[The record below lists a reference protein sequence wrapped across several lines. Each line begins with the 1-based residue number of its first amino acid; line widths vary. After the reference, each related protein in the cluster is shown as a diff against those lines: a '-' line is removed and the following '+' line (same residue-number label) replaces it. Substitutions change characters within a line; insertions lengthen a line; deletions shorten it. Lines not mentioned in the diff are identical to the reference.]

1 MEGRENL
8 MNKILIPLAEG
19 FEEIEAITNID
30 ILRRAGL
37 EVETASLGDLAV
49 TGGHNIIINADKL
62 IDEVKAQELAGIVLP
77 GGMPG
82 AAHLRDDER
91 IVSLIQE
98 LAKREALIAAI
109 CAAPIV
115 LEEAG
120 LLSDR
125 VVTSYPGF
133 EEELESCN
141 YLQDRVVVDGN
152 IITGRGPGVAVEFA
166 LKLVEYLV
174 DNKKVE
180 ELKATMLTN
189 F

>member
-1 MEGRENL
+1 ME
-8 MNKILIPLAEG
+8 KILIPLADG
-19 FEEIEAITNID
+19 CEEIEAISNID

-49 TGGHNIIINADKL
+49 SGGHDIIIKADKR
-62 IDEVKAQELAGIVLP
+62 IDEVDSKELAGIVLP

-82 AAHLRDDER
+82 ATNLRDDER
-91 IVSLIQE
+91 VISLIQE
-98 LAKREALIAAI
+98 LAKREGLIAAI

-120 LLSDR
+120 VIEDR
-125 VVTSYPGF
+125 VATSYPGF
-133 EEELESCN
+133 EQEMESCN
-141 YLQDRVVVDGN
+141 YLQDRVVVDAN

-174 DNKKVE
+174 GNEKVE
-180 ELKATMLTN
+180 ELKAEMLTN

>member
-1 MEGRENL
+1 MT
-8 MNKILIPLAEG
+8 KVLIPLAEG

-37 EVETASLGDLAV
+37 EVETASLGGLAV
-49 TGGHNIIINADKL
+49 TGGHDIIIKADKR
-62 IDEVKAQELAGIVLP
+62 IDEVNSEDLVGIVLP

-82 AAHLRDDER
+82 AANLRDDSR
-91 IVSLIQE
+91 VISLIQE
-98 LAKREALIAAI
+98 LAGKEALIAAI

-115 LEEAG
+115 LEGAG
-120 LLSDR
+120 VINNR
-125 VVTSYPGF
+125 VATSYPGF
-133 EEELESCN
+133 EQELESCN

-166 LKLVEYLV
+166 LKLVDYLV
-174 DNKKVE
+174 GSKKVE